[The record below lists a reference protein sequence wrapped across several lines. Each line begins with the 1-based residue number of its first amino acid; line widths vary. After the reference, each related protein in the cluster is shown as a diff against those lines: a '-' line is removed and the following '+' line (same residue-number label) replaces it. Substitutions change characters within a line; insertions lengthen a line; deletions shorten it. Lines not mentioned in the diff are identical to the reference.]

1 MGGIEGLDQRWLF
14 PGVSFRGWGCPTLAV
29 WSPPAP
35 RARGGREQGGEGD
48 PAISLEGAQCLAT
61 RGPASLQCPRR
72 GEGGER
78 RLFGGNLPNRK
89 TDCPSPPSPLG
100 LLSPYC
106 SGIRSFEL
114 KLYPFLS
121 KQAAYGQ
128 LSLSNFSQSLISAL
142 DHCHLPVVSPL
153 LPIFLILQLHFNSN
167 GLPLCARL

>member
-1 MGGIEGLDQRWLF
+1 MR
-14 PGVSFRGWGCPTLAV
+14 P
-29 WSPPAP
+29 
-35 RARGGREQGGEGD
+35 ARGVPGAGRGGV
-48 PAISLEGAQCLAT
+48 PAIWLGGAGSRCLAT

-72 GEGGER
+72 GEEENGSCLGAI
-78 RLFGGNLPNRK
+78 
-89 TDCPSPPSPLG
+89 CPTGKRTASPPSPAPLG

-128 LSLSNFSQSLISAL
+128 LSLSNFSQRLISAL
-142 DHCHLPVVSPL
+142 DHCHLLVVSPL

-167 GLPLCARL
+167 GLPLCPPL